1 MLKSPF
7 EPCIP
12 TRGTKVPDG
21 AEWLHEIK
29 HDGYRVIVQRE
40 GKRVRLWTRNGHDW
54 SDRFPLITEAALRNR
69 NSSFVL
75 DGEAVLLGVDGR
87 SDFDDLH
94 SRRHDAEVEFYA
106 FDILVSDGE
115 DLRGLPLS
123 MRKASLSRLLAR
135 RVDGI
140 FLSDFEQGEIG
151 PDLFRHAC
159 LMSDGAGGHGLEAPR
174 EPISRRPVPAL
185 GQDQK
190 PGASGVQPGAGSVLK
205 QRRHGRMRRF
215 QVPEDNG
222 FIAEC
227 VRLLGLRIRQKTLIV
242 FQPEQS

>member
-1 MLKSPF
+1 MLKHDVAAMRKMLI
-7 EPCIP
+7 E
-12 TRGTKVPDG
+12 
-21 AEWLHEIK
+21 LHP
-29 HDGYRVIVQRE
+29 RQR
-40 GKRVRLWTRNGHDW
+40 
-54 SDRFPLITEAALRNR
+54 SAQAALRNR

-87 SDFDDLH
+87 SDFDALH

-159 LMSDGAGGHGLEAPR
+159 LMGLEGMVSKHR
-174 EPISRRPVPAL
+174 DRPFSAL
-185 GQDQK
+185 GQSQELQ
-190 PGASGVQPGAGSVLK
+190 ASRNAARYGHVLLT
-205 QRRHGRMRRF
+205 
-215 QVPEDNG
+215 V
-222 FIAEC
+222 
-227 VRLLGLRIRQKTLIV
+227 
-242 FQPEQS
+242 